1 MTSVTL
7 SHLSRDIPIP
17 KTKLHV
23 LHIFDD
29 QPGDE
34 HIRRSPK
41 PSLPCVTD
49 ILCKIGE
56 IGKKEK
62 SGKTAPGGGYA
73 AHDGS
78 TVQDCRPPDQPFP
91 SGPLSDPPTATLR
104 EAGMAAFFSV

>member
-7 SHLSRDIPIP
+7 SHLSGISLFP
-17 KTKLHV
+17 KRNCMYCISSMTNR
-23 LHIFDD
+23 
-29 QPGDE
+29 GCE
-34 HIRRSPK
+34 HIRGSPK

-56 IGKKEK
+56 IGKNEK

-78 TVQDCRPPDQPFP
+78 TVQDRRPPDQPFP
-91 SGPLSDPPTATLR
+91 NGPLSDPPTATPR
-104 EAGMAAFFSV
+104 EAGMAAFFSA